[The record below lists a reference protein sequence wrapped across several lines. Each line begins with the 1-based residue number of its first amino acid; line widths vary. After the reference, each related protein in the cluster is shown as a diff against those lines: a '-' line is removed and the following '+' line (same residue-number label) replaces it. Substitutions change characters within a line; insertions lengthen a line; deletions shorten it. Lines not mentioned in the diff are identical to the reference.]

1 MAFISNLAA
10 NYHFLFSLLLFLIGA
25 YTLLTH
31 PNLIKKIIG
40 LNIMETSIFLL
51 FVSTGYVIGGRA
63 PIVEEG
69 GAGEI
74 VYVNPLPHALI
85 LTGIVI
91 AISITALALSLI
103 VKIYS
108 FYGTLDTDKITRMRS

>member
-69 GAGEI
+69 GAGEV